1 MFVTTDDGVQLYVE
15 RRGKGIPCLYLHGG
29 PGYWSKSFSDLAGH
43 LLESHFE
50 MIYVDQRGCGRSS
63 HQSQD
68 YSLKR
73 LTKDIE
79 EVRKHVEINKF
90 YLLAHSFGGI
100 LAVNYAKNFSEHILG
115 ILLMNVT
122 LNMKDSF
129 NHQYRKGLEMLNAE
143 SLASEE
149 MDNMMK
155 EYQSVQMQ
163 LLERNM
169 FFSLQFKDVK
179 NKIHIDEI
187 DKDFLSNPEFQKYIF
202 SSSDY
207 FQDFTLITEEIKQPV
222 LVLVGK
228 YDNAVGPEHHQDFQ
242 FPNSLVR
249 ILDTGHHPYVENP
262 LDYQEVIID
271 FLNNHIKQSI
281 IN

>member
-1 MFVTTDDGVQLYVE
+1 MLVTTDDGIQLYVE
-15 RRGKGIPCLYLHGG
+15 RRGKGLPCLYLHGG
-29 PGYWSKSFSDLAGH
+29 PGYWSKSFSDLAGP

-73 LTKDIE
+73 LTEDIE
-79 EVRKHVEINKF
+79 EVRKHLEIDKF

-100 LAVNYAKNFSEHILG
+100 LAVHYAKNFSEHILG

-122 LNMKDSF
+122 LNMKDSL
-129 NHQYRKGLEMLNAE
+129 NHQYSKGLEMLHAE
-143 SLASEE
+143 SPATGD

-155 EYQSVQMQ
+155 EYESVQLQ
-163 LLERNM
+163 LLEKNM

-187 DKDFLSNPEFQKYIF
+187 DIDFISDPELQKYIF
-202 SSSDY
+202 SSSEY
-207 FQDFTLITEEIKQPV
+207 FQNFTLITEEIKQPV
-222 LVLVGK
+222 LILAGK
-228 YDNAVGPEHHQDFQ
+228 HDHAVGPEHHQDFR
-242 FPNSLVR
+242 FPNALVR

-262 LDYQEVIID
+262 LDYQEAVID
-271 FLNNHIKQSI
+271 FLNNHLK
-281 IN
+281 